1 MKANLDII
9 IPIHNEEDTITDL
22 YNKIKEELK
31 IEKYNIIFIDDGSND
46 RTLDKLTNLSENN
59 NNIKI
64 IEFSKQ
70 FGKEN
75 AIYAGLQHSKSN
87 LTCILDTNIKN
98 SISLINKMLK
108 YMEEDKSID
117 SVCICEKKEKETL
130 IDKLINKTNDIEL
143 INKATYNRIIT
154 SKMRQAILDYS
165 SKYGYNKY
173 VYNNVGFNTFYAKCK
188 ISTKEKNKFYLLN
201 RIIENRYLNKN
212 KSLRKTAIT
221 SILISILSF
230 IGFLVTLILSIIN
243 NSNTLSIIMIILLL
257 FTILMIF
264 IFNIIEF
271 IIMNSRTSTNL
282 FIIKNKIGIDEDY
295 L

>member
-1 MKANLDII
+1 MKMNLDII
-9 IPIHNEEDTITDL
+9 IPVHNEEDTITDL
-22 YNKIKEELK
+22 YNKINEEIK

-46 RTLDKLTNLSENN
+46 KTLDKLTKLAENN
-59 NNIKI
+59 SNIKV

-75 AIYAGLQHSKSN
+75 AIYAGLLHSKSE
-87 LTCILDTNIKN
+87 LTCILDISIKN
-98 SISLINKMLK
+98 SISLVNKMLK
-108 YMEEDKSID
+108 YMEEDKNID
-117 SVCICEKKEKETL
+117 SVCICEKKEKETF

-143 INKATYNRIIT
+143 INNATYNRIIT
-154 SKMRQAILDYS
+154 SKMRKAILDYS

-188 ISTKEKNKFYLLN
+188 VSTKQKDKFYILN

-212 KSLRKTAIT
+212 KSLRKIAIS

-230 IGFLVTLILSIIN
+230 ISFIVTLILSIIN
-243 NSNTLSIIMIILLL
+243 KSNTLLIITIVLLL
-257 FTILMIF
+257 FSILMLF

-271 IIMNSRTSTNL
+271 IIANSKSTSNL

>member
-1 MKANLDII
+1 MNLDII
-9 IPIHNEEDTITDL
+9 IPVHNEEDTITDL
-22 YNKIKEELK
+22 YNKINDEIKV
-31 IEKYNIIFIDDGSND
+31 EKYNVIFIDDGSND
-46 RTLDKLTNLSENN
+46 KTLDKLTKLSENN
-59 NNIKI
+59 ANVKV

-75 AIYAGLQHSKSN
+75 AIYAGLLHSRSD

-98 SISLINKMLK
+98 SISLVNKMLK
-108 YMEEDKSID
+108 YMEEDKNID
-117 SVCICEKKEKETL
+117 SVCICEKKEKETF

-143 INKATYNRIIT
+143 INNATYNRIIT
-154 SKMRQAILDYS
+154 SKMRKAILDYS

-188 ISTKEKNKFYLLN
+188 VSSKQKDKLYLLN

-212 KSLRKTAIT
+212 KSLRKSAIS
-221 SILISILSF
+221 SILISILAF
-230 IGFLVTLILSIIN
+230 ISFLVTLILSIVN
-243 NSNTLSIIMIILLL
+243 KSNTLLIITITLLL
-257 FTILMIF
+257 FSILMLF

-271 IIMNSRTSTNL
+271 IIMNSRSTSNL
-282 FIIKNKIGIDEDY
+282 FIIKNKMGIDEDY

>member
-1 MKANLDII
+1 MTTKLDII
-9 IPIHNEEDTITDL
+9 IPIHNEENTITDL
-22 YNKIKEELK
+22 YDKINEELK
-31 IEKYNIIFIDDGSND
+31 IEKYNIIFIDDGSD
-46 RTLDKLTNLSENN
+46 DKTLNKLITLSKNN

-75 AIYAGLQHSKSN
+75 AIYAGLQHSRSD
-87 LTCILDTNIKN
+87 LTCIIDTNIKN

-108 YMEEDKSID
+108 YIEEDKTID

-143 INKATYNRIIT
+143 INNATYNRIIT
-154 SKMRQAILDYS
+154 SKMKKAILDYS
-165 SKYGYNKY
+165 NKYGYNKY
-173 VYNNVGFNTFYAKCK
+173 VYNNIGFNTLYIKSK
-188 ISTKEKNKFYLLN
+188 ITTKEKNKFYLLN

-212 KSLRKTAIT
+212 KSLRKSAIT
-221 SILISILSF
+221 SIIISVISF
-230 IGFLVTLILSIIN
+230 ISFIITLILSILN
-243 NSNTLSIIMIILLL
+243 KSNTLLIITIALLL

-282 FIIKNKIGIDEDY
+282 FITKNKIGIDEDY